1 MSVLRR
7 ALLAALLAAP
17 IWAQAADP
25 RPFDAASPRAIDAA
39 HAGKP
44 YVLVL
49 WSLYCEPC
57 RDEMAHWK
65 ALRRRYP
72 GVPVVLVSTDSPGE
86 RATVV
91 EFLKRYDPG
100 AVESWIFA
108 DEYSERV
115 RYAVDPAWR
124 GELPRTYL
132 FDAAHRSEGRSGRF
146 DQRWIE
152 GWLAAQGTQ
161 RRK

>member
-57 RDEMAHWK
+57 RDEMAQWGPLKKKH
-65 ALRRRYP
+65 P
-72 GVPVVLVSTDSPGE
+72 GVAFVLVSTDLAEDRAAVAAFLE
-86 RATVV
+86 RH
-91 EFLKRYDPG
+91 ELG
-100 AVESWIFA
+100 GVESWMFA
-108 DEYSERV
+108 DEFAERV
-115 RYAVDPAWR
+115 RYAIDPAWR

-132 FDAAHRSEGRSGRF
+132 FDAGHRRTAHSGRL
-146 DQRWIE
+146 DAKALDA
-152 GWLAAQGTQ
+152 WLARAAG
-161 RRK
+161 R